1 MPLEVTHGD
10 QMTIPITVQNL
21 WKNQHKVKF
30 VWAASVYGVN
40 VANKNLQGATEE
52 FDIDANSQKV
62 VNIDFRPLRNDL
74 YVPYEQR
81 LTVSI
86 SAAIFIVYDDGKE

>member
-1 MPLEVTHGD
+1 
-10 QMTIPITVQNL
+10 
-21 WKNQHKVKF
+21 

-74 YVPYEQR
+74 YVPYE
-81 LTVSI
+81 
-86 SAAIFIVYDDGKE
+86 